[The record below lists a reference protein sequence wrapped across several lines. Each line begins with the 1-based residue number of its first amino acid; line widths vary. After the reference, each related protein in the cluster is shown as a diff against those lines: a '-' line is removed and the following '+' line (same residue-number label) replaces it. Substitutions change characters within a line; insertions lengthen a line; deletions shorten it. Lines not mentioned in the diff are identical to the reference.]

1 MAFVTPLRYPGGK
14 GRLGPWLA
22 ELMRAN
28 KISGGTYV
36 EPYAGG
42 AGAAIY
48 LLSSGIVNRIVIND
62 ADFAVYAFWK
72 AVLHDTERFITRV
85 KRCTVSIERWEH
97 HKSVLKNAEK
107 HEDFEVGFSAFFL
120 NRTNR
125 SGILS
130 AGVIGG
136 KEQKGNYTLDARF
149 NREDLV
155 SRIKSIGG
163 YRNAISLFNVDA
175 MDLAEGISAELPR
188 KSLIYFDPPYYNKGS
203 QLYRNFYGH
212 DDHAEIASRVKR
224 ITTPW
229 LVTYDN
235 CDEIEKLYTDANS
248 LTFSLKYSTH
258 LSRPDATEL
267 MFYGNLSLDVPPYLK
282 R

>member
-28 KISGGTYV
+28 KISGGTYC

-48 LLSSGIVNRIVIND
+48 LLSCGIVNRIVIND

-72 AVLHDTERFITRV
+72 AILNETERFITRV
-85 KRCTVSIERWEH
+85 KRCTISIDRWEH
-97 HKSVLKNAEK
+97 HKRVLQNPDR
-107 HEDFEVGFSAFFL
+107 HDDFEVGFSTFFL

-136 KEQKGNYTLDARF
+136 KEQKGKYALDARF
-149 NREDLV
+149 NRDDLAA
-155 SRIKSIGG
+155 RIESIGSL
-163 YRNAISLFNVDA
+163 RNSIDLFNLDA
-175 MDLAEGISAELPR
+175 MDLAEGISGELPS
-188 KSLIYFDPPYYNKGS
+188 KSLIYFDPPYYKKGA

-212 DDHAEIASRVKR
+212 DDHEVIASRVKR
-224 ITTPW
+224 ITSPW

-235 CDEIEKLYTDANS
+235 CEEIERLYSDAKS

-258 LSRPDATEL
+258 LARPEATEL
-267 MFYGNLSLDVPPYLK
+267 MFYGNLELDIAPYLK

>member
-72 AVLHDTERFITRV
+72 AVLNDTERFVTRV
-85 KRCTVSIERWEH
+85 KRCIVSIERWEH
-97 HKSVLKNAEK
+97 HRGVLKNPDK
-107 HEDFEVGFSAFFL
+107 HDDFEVGFSAFFL

-136 KEQKGNYTLDARF
+136 KEQNGNYTLDARF

-163 YRNAISLFNVDA
+163 YRNSISLFNMDA

-224 ITTPW
+224 IATPW

-235 CDEIEKLYTDANS
+235 CEEIEKLYTDANS

-258 LSRPDATEL
+258 LNRPDATEL
-267 MFYGNLSLDVPPYLK
+267 MFYGNLSLEILPYLK